1 MKLQN
6 TSSESAWN
14 TITSVDGL
22 HVNMWLKSVRFNSDA
37 GQNNMFSSTI
47 HPILFNTPIEVKLTV
62 EGDEAERDYFSGDLL
77 THQLLSV
84 QSTWT

>member
-14 TITSVDGL
+14 TITSVDGW

-47 HPILFNTPIEVKLTV
+47 RPILFNTPIEGKPTV